1 MEADPKAFYM
11 GATAIEQRWRKQWPN
26 EPPPPLRTIGRM
38 LKELGL
44 SKPNKRSKRGASRY
58 LCYPE
63 HTVYN
68 CIGSRLMEADFVG
81 HKFIAGLSE
90 PLNFIGFS
98 CKKSPKFR
106 YYKRIQ
112 SQGARPFIQNCEY
125 IFDRFEKP
133 HCMKVDNA
141 AATIGSRSGKRNIS
155 KVMAFLLRN
164 EVYPVFAVPR
174 KPFSQASIE
183 GNNSVFSR
191 VFWNRRTFDC
201 PEDIDR
207 QLEWFNQASLEYT
220 GYRRPKQKAMRKDNF
235 VPKVYFLRQ
244 VRASAENTNGWVEI
258 LNETID
264 LPACYI
270 NYFVFAQW
278 HLIDES
284 LTVYIEREKQLHT
297 IVSLPFEINKT
308 SRKKIEKGGALS
320 FGI

>member
-1 MEADPKAFYM
+1 
-11 GATAIEQRWRKQWPN
+11 
-26 EPPPPLRTIGRM
+26 
-38 LKELGL
+38 
-44 SKPNKRSKRGASRY
+44 
-58 LCYPE
+58 
-63 HTVYN
+63 
-68 CIGSRLMEADFVG
+68 
-81 HKFIAGLSE
+81 
-90 PLNFIGFS
+90 
-98 CKKSPKFR
+98 
-106 YYKRIQ
+106 
-112 SQGARPFIQNCEY
+112 
-125 IFDRFEKP
+125 
-133 HCMKVDNA
+133 
-141 AATIGSRSGKRNIS
+141 
-155 KVMAFLLRN
+155 MAFLLRN

-201 PEDIDR
+201 SEDIDR

-220 GYRRPKQKAMRKDNF
+220 GYRRPKQKTRRKDNF

-308 SRKKIEKGGALS
+308 SRKKFEKGGALS